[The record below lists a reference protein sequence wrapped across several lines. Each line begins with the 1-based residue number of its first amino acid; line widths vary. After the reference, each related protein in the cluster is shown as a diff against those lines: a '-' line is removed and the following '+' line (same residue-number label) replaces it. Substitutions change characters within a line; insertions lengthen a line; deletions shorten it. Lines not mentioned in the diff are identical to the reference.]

1 MRFEDFK
8 KEVESLEKLAEGWRG
23 VVYKGR
29 WRGEDVSIKVAR
41 TPEVEEAI
49 RKEAE
54 ILERLKGLEMF
65 PQMLK
70 RGEDFFVYRFIEG
83 DLYGKLVLSP
93 EEDRAVLRKV
103 LEAAYLLDR
112 MGIKRDEFARID
124 KNVLVGEGGEVYILD
139 FERGGFK
146 RRPSNLTQF
155 LQLLVRKG
163 YLSLEEAKELGRRYS
178 RDMEGVFREV
188 LERLK

>member
-8 KEVESLEKLAEGWRG
+8 GEVENLEKLAEGWRG
-23 VVYKGR
+23 VVYRGR
-29 WRGEDVSIKVAR
+29 WRGEEVSIKVAR
-41 TPEVEEAI
+41 SPEVEEAI

-65 PQMLK
+65 PQILTK
-70 RGEDFFVYRFIEG
+70 GEDFFAYRFIEG
-83 DLYGKLVLSP
+83 NLYGKLDLSP
-93 EEDRAVLRKV
+93 EEERRILRKV

-124 KNVLVGEGGEVYILD
+124 KNVLVGGRGEVYILD

-155 LQLLVRKG
+155 LQLLVRRG
-163 YLSLEEAKELGRRYS
+163 YLSLEEAKELGRRYT

>member
-54 ILERLKGLEMF
+54 ILERLKGLETF
-65 PQMLK
+65 PQILK
-70 RGEDFFVYRFIEG
+70 KGEDFFVYRFIEG
-83 DLYGKLVLSP
+83 NLYGKLVLSP

-178 RDMEGVFREV
+178 QDMEGVFREV
-188 LERLK
+188 FERLK